1 MTASSSTDD
10 KLAFLN
16 MRTPFI
22 LPKVFCVCLRNR
34 KGKNAKEK
42 GLSRIDKELEID
54 KFLQNQIKMKIAIQS
69 LFSKVERFL
78 IRNNKRFVIETDL
91 SDGESSSEL
100 IVKEPMLENVSEHQ
114 DQRFSLLLE

>member
-1 MTASSSTDD
+1 
-10 KLAFLN
+10 

-54 KFLQNQIKMKIAIQS
+54 KFLQNQIKMKVAINS

-78 IRNNKRFVIETDL
+78 IRNNRRFVIGTDS
-91 SDGESSSEL
+91 SDGESSSEC
-100 IVKEPMLENVSEHQ
+100 IMREPMLETIH
-114 DQRFSLLLE
+114 

>member
-1 MTASSSTDD
+1 
-10 KLAFLN
+10 
-16 MRTPFI
+16 MR
-22 LPKVFCVCLRNR
+22 KR

-114 DQRFSLLLE
+114 DQRFSHLLE